1 MLLARLGTER
11 RHWRHRRKGG
21 VAPRKRD
28 DIRLGP
34 GPVYS
39 VAALALVA
47 AAVFSGIDF
56 GVLGVLVPGYAAH
69 SVMLLGTHGGHKPLK
84 GRHET
89 LAYVL
94 AALGGAAA
102 VAFVRPP
109 APPAPPVLGARM
121 PGVPST
127 VFVRV
132 VSFLLPG
139 PGIAPSRGILARQSV
154 HSPG

>member
-11 RHWRHRRKGG
+11 RHWRHRSKGG

-34 GPVYS
+34 GLVYS

-47 AAVFSGIDF
+47 VAVFSGIDF
-56 GVLGVLVPGYAAH
+56 EWSIGTLSLLGVLGVLVPGYAAH
-69 SVMLLGTHGGHKPLK
+69 SVMLLGTHGDHKPLK

-102 VAFVRPP
+102 VAFV
-109 APPAPPVLGARM
+109 
-121 PGVPST
+121 
-127 VFVRV
+127 
-132 VSFLLPG
+132 
-139 PGIAPSRGILARQSV
+139 
-154 HSPG
+154 

>member
-1 MLLARLGTER
+1 MTLEHVSVAVLAAEIVLMLLARLGTER

-34 GPVYS
+34 GLVYS

-47 AAVFSGIDF
+47 VAVFSGIDF
-56 GVLGVLVPGYAAH
+56 EWSIGTLSLLGVLGVLVPGYAAQ
-69 SVMLLGTHGGHKPLK
+69 SVMLLGTHGDHKPLK

-102 VAFVRPP
+102 VAFV
-109 APPAPPVLGARM
+109 
-121 PGVPST
+121 
-127 VFVRV
+127 
-132 VSFLLPG
+132 
-139 PGIAPSRGILARQSV
+139 
-154 HSPG
+154 

>member
-1 MLLARLGTER
+1 MTLEHVSVAVLAAEIVLMLLARLGTER

-34 GPVYS
+34 GLVYS

-47 AAVFSGIDF
+47 VAVFSGSDF
-56 GVLGVLVPGYAAH
+56 EWSIGTLSLLGVLGVLVPGYAAH
-69 SVMLLGTHGGHKPLK
+69 SVMLLGTHGDHKPLK

-102 VAFVRPP
+102 VAFV
-109 APPAPPVLGARM
+109 
-121 PGVPST
+121 
-127 VFVRV
+127 
-132 VSFLLPG
+132 
-139 PGIAPSRGILARQSV
+139 
-154 HSPG
+154 

>member
-1 MLLARLGTER
+1 MTLEHVSVAVLAAEIVLMLLARLGTER

-34 GPVYS
+34 GLVYS

-47 AAVFSGIDF
+47 VAIFSGIDF
-56 GVLGVLVPGYAAH
+56 EWSIGTLSLLGVLGVLVPGYAAH
-69 SVMLLGTHGGHKPLK
+69 SVMLLGTHGDHKPLK

-102 VAFVRPP
+102 VAFV
-109 APPAPPVLGARM
+109 
-121 PGVPST
+121 
-127 VFVRV
+127 
-132 VSFLLPG
+132 
-139 PGIAPSRGILARQSV
+139 
-154 HSPG
+154 

>member
-1 MLLARLGTER
+1 MTLEHVSVAVLAAEIVLMLLARLGTER

-34 GPVYS
+34 GLVYS

-47 AAVFSGIDF
+47 VAVFSGIDF
-56 GVLGVLVPGYAAH
+56 EWSIGTLSLLGVLGVLVPGYAAH
-69 SVMLLGTHGGHKPLK
+69 SVMLLGTHGDHKPLK

-102 VAFVRPP
+102 VAFV
-109 APPAPPVLGARM
+109 
-121 PGVPST
+121 
-127 VFVRV
+127 
-132 VSFLLPG
+132 
-139 PGIAPSRGILARQSV
+139 
-154 HSPG
+154 